1 MARKNNIVIYKSLS
15 LANTTHNN
23 INRKKRLL
31 NMKKLAITLL
41 LFFGLFVF
49 INKAANAIEINE
61 NCTNGSCVAMAGV

>member
-1 MARKNNIVIYKSLS
+1 
-15 LANTTHNN
+15 
-23 INRKKRLL
+23 
-31 NMKKLAITLL
+31 MKKLAITLL